1 MSAKKVLSDPTYKPK
16 TPETL
21 DECVGLYGDCLPA
34 VPDHVLQKFLEDNKN
49 DIYNMA
55 KYNMET
61 VKNSVLGREIQRRG
75 WSFDFLA
82 A

>member
-1 MSAKKVLSDPTYKPK
+1 MSAKKVLSDPNYKPK

-21 DECVGLYGDCLPA
+21 DEYVGVYGDCLPA
-34 VPDHVLQKFLEDNKN
+34 IPDSVLQKFLEDNKN
-49 DIYNMA
+49 DIYNIA
-55 KYNMET
+55 KHNMET
-61 VKNSVLGREIQRRG
+61 VKNSVLDKEIQRRG